1 MITSTLIQKNRDM
14 ENYYSDTRVLLA
26 LEKSEGE
33 LMDILTFIKE
43 INFEIAI
50 DLTFDVLWAN
60 ITKNRYIYIYI
71 SLLEWLGYSGPKELH
86 KQAFINLLNR
96 NNIEYEYIAYQ
107 HPLIREFPEIL
118 DEIGQMRPVDK
129 PRKKWLIMDTK
140 NFKKAVMRLNTPR
153 RESIQDYYLLLEE
166 LVQLYGAY
174 THKFKE
180 TQFKAQLEAKNKEL
194 KDRDNHVL
202 LLKDLLIDDTKRERL
217 QVVYISTSQNYAR
230 QNRSK
235 PGGVE
240 KEALL
245 RSRLSTYNSRSAK
258 GDEWYFYEWY
268 FVADYR
274 QVESRLKDVLG
285 RFRDKKNKEMYVLN
299 LSHMTYIVQYICE
312 HYNDEVDEV
321 NAKLA
326 EFISGFDSHNLRPFV
341 PEPKPLPLTIQE
353 AKLSTT
359 EEDGTTTLTTI
370 QANSQD
376 DFKAKLE
383 EYILKLDSATTC
395 ISKKKVF
402 DDLNVKKGRT
412 DKLPLLQFILG
423 KLRPNVKLLQKS

>member
-1 MITSTLIQKNRDM
+1 
-14 ENYYSDTRVLLA
+14 
-26 LEKSEGE
+26 
-33 LMDILTFIKE
+33 MDILTFIKE
-43 INFEIAI
+43 INFEIQ
-50 DLTFDVLWAN
+50 DNLGFDVLWDSLGG
-60 ITKNRYIYIYI
+60 RQYIYIYI
-71 SLLEWLGYSGPKELH
+71 LLLEWLGYSGPKEAQ
-86 KQAFINLLNR
+86 KQVFLNLLDR
-96 NNIEYEYIAYQ
+96 NNISYTLLRYQ
-107 HPLIREFPEIL
+107 DPLVEEFPKIQQEIKT
-118 DEIGQMRPVDK
+118 MVPMHRS
-129 PRKKWLIMDTK
+129 RKQWIIMEVK
-140 NFKKAVMRLNTPR
+140 NFKRAIMKLNTKR
-153 RESIQDYYLLLEE
+153 RDDIQDYYLLLEE

-174 THKFKE
+174 T
-180 TQFKAQLEAKNKEL
+180 TQFKLKQSRLENSKLREQLE
-194 KDRDNHVL
+194 DRDNHVL
-202 LLKDLLIDDTKRERL
+202 LLKDLLIDDTKREKL

-341 PEPKPLPLTIQE
+341 PEPKPLPPTIQE

-383 EYILKLDSATTC
+383 EYILKLDSSTTC

-402 DDLNVKKGRT
+402 DDLNVKKDRT
-412 DKLPLLQFILG
+412 GKLPLLQFILG
-423 KLRPNVKLLQKS
+423 KLRPNVRLLQKS